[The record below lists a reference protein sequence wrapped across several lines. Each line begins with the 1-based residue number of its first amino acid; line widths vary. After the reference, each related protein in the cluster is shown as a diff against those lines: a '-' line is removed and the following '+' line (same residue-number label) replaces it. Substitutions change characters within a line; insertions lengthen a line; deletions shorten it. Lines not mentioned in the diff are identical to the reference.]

1 MYRFWIAG
9 DTISGQA
16 IRQQLTIGSLGWW
29 SAIGVITLWIV
40 SVAMGG
46 LMAKQAR
53 SVAFITVMAFISMGL
68 AWVLRWL
75 MLMGSQYIPKYNIIT
90 NPYQFP
96 LGNDGLLA
104 IVGTFGLWIALTI
117 IFRES
122 IRWVVRRVQHG

>member
-1 MYRFWIAG
+1 MECY
-9 DTISGQA
+9 
-16 IRQQLTIGSLGWW
+16 
-29 SAIGVITLWIV
+29 GVIILWII
-40 SVAMGG
+40 SVVMGL

-53 SVAFITVMAFISMGL
+53 SVAFITIMAFVSMGL

-75 MLMGSQYIPKYNIIT
+75 MLIGAQYIPKYNIIT
-90 NPYQFP
+90 NPYEFT
-96 LGNDGLLA
+96 LGNDGLMA